1 MHRQANK
8 RYLSQ
13 SLSGNLQDCK
23 ICSSRVH
30 LVCSTNSKWKF
41 KFQQLKGLCLKELSL
56 VARPYVNSKS
66 LSGQHCPTT
75 ILPSFYSKE
84 PKLHGHSIATDDP
97 ANYELPSFL
106 LQILM
111 YRPVQAQSCILDV
124 RNTSQCSTRITLQ
137 SLIVSLNVS
146 LYISLHDPKELR
158 YLKTG
163 KQSGLGLNET
173 KWPSGCQYSSQTSA
187 NAQTSE

>member
-41 KFQQLKGLCLKELSL
+41 KFQHLKGLCLKELSL

-84 PKLHGHSIATDDP
+84 LKLHGHSIATDDP
-97 ANYELPSFL
+97 ANYELPLFFVTNFD
-106 LQILM
+106 
-111 YRPVQAQSCILDV
+111 VQARAGTV
-124 RNTSQCSTRITLQ
+124 
-137 SLIVSLNVS
+137 
-146 LYISLHDPKELR
+146 LYL
-158 YLKTG
+158 
-163 KQSGLGLNET
+163 
-173 KWPSGCQYSSQTSA
+173 GCQKYFTVFDPNHPPIFDRQPECKSVHLVARSKRAALLEDRETIWSRSKR
-187 NAQTSE
+187 N